1 MLDRLSTTWLRPA
14 LSILGLAGLLALSAC
29 GGGSGAPN
37 NPYVAPPTPAA
48 LTVQPSTLTAY
59 SGVAVTVTITSGVAP
74 FFAFSGNATVL
85 PVAQNV
91 AGNTI
96 VLLPSKVTA
105 DTPVII
111 TVQDSAGQTAQV
123 TVNVVA
129 SSILNTLTFAP
140 SGTDCETNL
149 CSGQKGTATVVAKAP
164 GGAPLVARPMRFD
177 VVFGPVGIATS
188 NPGTPL
194 VQTLTVA
201 TDVTGTA
208 TAVIQALTNATTQPA
223 QIRVTD
229 VTSGQEQIANFTVQN
244 NTTGTASPLTIVPA
258 AVTIPG
264 STTSAACSS
273 GFRIDYYI
281 YGGNPPYT
289 VASTA
294 PGTVNLVNT
303 TVAVSG
309 GFFEVITNGT
319 CIVNPLTFTIVDSA
333 GKQTTATL
341 INQAGTGTPPVPPVP
356 TPIVLTPPSVTD
368 SGCPGKTYTFILTGG
383 TPPYNVT
390 FATSPPL
397 ESPA

>member
-177 VVFGPVGIATS
+177 VVFGPVGYAVSTDADGRDRRDRDGNGGHS
-188 NPGTPL
+188 GVDQRDDPTGADPGDRCDVGSRADSQL
-194 VQTLTVA
+194 HRAEQYDRYGVA
-201 TDVTGTA
+201 ADHRTG
-208 TAVIQALTNATTQPA
+208 
-223 QIRVTD
+223 
-229 VTSGQEQIANFTVQN
+229 
-244 NTTGTASPLTIVPA
+244 
-258 AVTIPG
+258 
-264 STTSAACSS
+264 
-273 GFRIDYYI
+273 
-281 YGGNPPYT
+281 GGNDT
-289 VASTA
+289 RLDDVGSL
-294 PGTVNLVNT
+294 LVRL
-303 TVAVSG
+303 
-309 GFFEVITNGT
+309 
-319 CIVNPLTFTIVDSA
+319 PD
-333 GKQTTATL
+333 
-341 INQAGTGTPPVPPVP
+341 
-356 TPIVLTPPSVTD
+356 
-368 SGCPGKTYTFILTGG
+368 
-383 TPPYNVT
+383 
-390 FATSPPL
+390 
-397 ESPA
+397 